1 MKARFLDK
9 RWSARRGLNPTRT
22 AAVSFGVLIA
32 LGTLLLLLP
41 PMSRGGRS
49 AGLFLSLYTAAS
61 ASCVTGSVLADTAGQ
76 WTPGG
81 QLVLLL
87 LFQLGALGVMM
98 SYSLL
103 LLLFR
108 RELVLSQRVTLA
120 SALGMRSVGGV
131 TRLVRHGL
139 MGTILFEGAGT
150 LLLALRFVP
159 LFGPGPGLWA
169 SVFHSVSA
177 FCNAGFDLMGG
188 DLSRFLSDPYVLFV
202 HMALTVVGGL
212 GFFVWEDVLRAR
224 RWRDL
229 SLYSRLA
236 ILGTVL
242 LLLFGWAY
250 FLAAEWSNPATLG
263 AMEPEARISA
273 ALFQS
278 VNLRTAGFAVFP
290 QGGMKE
296 SSQVVS
302 LLFMVIGGCSG
313 STACGIKVV
322 TVIVLAATLW
332 SGLRGQADVV
342 IRGRTVPWQL
352 VRNALT
358 LTLSM
363 LLAILAGSLIISHI
377 EGGAYLP
384 VLFETVASIGT
395 VGLSAGVPGGLSTA
409 SRWVMLVLMYLGRVG
424 ILSFS
429 LAFLTRRHGEGK
441 IKYPSC
447 ELFIG

>member
-1 MKARFLDK
+1 MAARFLDK
-9 RWSARRGLNPTRT
+9 RWSSQRGLNPTRT
-22 AAVSFGVLIA
+22 AAVSFGALIA

-41 PMSRGGRS
+41 PMSRSGHS
-49 AGLFLSLYTAAS
+49 AGLFMSLYTAAS

-76 WTPGG
+76 WSVGG

-120 SALGMRSVGGV
+120 SALGLHSVGGV

-139 MGTILFEGAGT
+139 TGTLLFEGAGT
-150 LLLALRFVP
+150 LLLAFRFVP
-159 LFGPGPGLWA
+159 LFGPGLGLWA
-169 SVFHSVSA
+169 SLFHSVSA

-188 DLSRFLSDPYVLFV
+188 DLSRFLSDPYVLFI

-236 ILGTVL
+236 ICGTAG
-242 LLLFGWAY
+242 LLLFGWIY
-250 FLAAEWSNPATLG
+250 FLASEWSNPATLG
-263 AMEPEARISA
+263 AMEPAQRVTA
-273 ALFQS
+273 ALFES
-278 VNLRTAGFAVFP
+278 VNLRTAGFAVYP
-290 QGGMKE
+290 QGGMAE
-296 SSQVVS
+296 SSQVMS
-302 LLFMVIGGCSG
+302 MLFMVIGGCSG

-322 TVIVLAATLW
+322 TFLVLAAALW
-332 SGLRGQADVV
+332 SGLRGRPEVV
-342 IRGRTVPWQL
+342 IRGRTVPRQL

-363 LLAILAGSLIISHI
+363 LLAIFAGSLVMSHI

-409 SRWVMLVLMYLGRVG
+409 SRAVCLILMFLGRVG
-424 ILSFS
+424 IISFS
-429 LAFLTRRHGEGK
+429 LAFLTRKHGEEK
-441 IKYPSC
+441 IKYPNC

>member
-1 MKARFLDK
+1 MNTWKPDK
-9 RWSARRGLNPTRT
+9 RWSSQRGLNPTRT
-22 AAVSFGVLIA
+22 VAVSFGVMII

-41 PMSRGGRS
+41 PMSRSGNS
-49 AGLFLSLYTAAS
+49 AGFFLSLYTATS
-61 ASCVTGSVLADTAGQ
+61 AACVTGSVLADTAAQ
-76 WTPGG
+76 WSWGG

-87 LFQLGALGVMM
+87 LFQLGALGFMM
-98 SYSLL
+98 AYSLF

-120 SALGMRSVGGV
+120 SALGMKNVGGV
-131 TRLVRHGL
+131 TRVVRHGL
-139 MGTILFEGAGT
+139 CGTLLFEGAGT
-150 LLLALRFVP
+150 ILLALRFIP
-159 LFGPGPGLWA
+159 LFGFGKGLWA
-169 SVFHSVSA
+169 SLFHSVSA

-188 DLSRFLSDPYVLFV
+188 DLSRFAADPYVLFI

-224 RWRDL
+224 RWRKL

-236 ILGTVL
+236 ITATVSL
-242 LLLFGWAY
+242 LLLGWFY
-250 FLAAEWSNPATLG
+250 FLATEWSNPATLG
-263 AMEPEARISA
+263 GMDPEARITA

-296 SSQVVS
+296 TSQVVS

-313 STACGIKVV
+313 STACGIKTV
-322 TVIVLAATLW
+322 TVLVLGAAVW
-332 SGLRGQADVV
+332 AGLRGRDDVL
-342 IRGRTVPWQL
+342 IGGRTVPRQL

-358 LTLSM
+358 LSM
-363 LLAILAGSLIISHI
+363 SMVLAILAGSLVMAHI
-377 EGGAYLP
+377 QGGAYLP

-395 VGLSAGVPGGLSTA
+395 VGLSAGVGLCRA
-409 SRWVMLVLMYLGRVG
+409 NRWVMLILMYLGRVG

-429 LAFLTRRHGEGK
+429 LAFLTRRRREVK
-441 IKYPSC
+441 LRYPDC

>member
-1 MKARFLDK
+1 MTAWFPDK

-41 PMSRGGRS
+41 PMSRNGRS

-61 ASCVTGSVLADTAGQ
+61 ATCVTGSVLADTAGQ
-76 WTPGG
+76 WSAGG

-98 SYSLL
+98 AYSLL

-120 SALGMRSVGGV
+120 SALGLRSVGGV

-139 MGTILFEGAGT
+139 MGTLLFEGAGT
-150 LLLALRFVP
+150 VLLAFRFIP

-169 SVFHSVSA
+169 SLFHSVSA

-202 HMALTVVGGL
+202 HMILTVAGGL
-212 GFFVWEDVLRAR
+212 GFFVWEDLLRAR

-236 ILGTVL
+236 ILGTAG
-242 LLLFGWAY
+242 LLLFGWVY
-250 FLAAEWSNPATLG
+250 FLASEWANPATLG
-263 AMEPEARISA
+263 AMEPGARVTA

-290 QGGMKE
+290 QGGMRE
-296 SSQVVS
+296 SSQVMS

-313 STACGIKVV
+313 STACGVKVV
-322 TVIVLAATLW
+322 TALVLAAALW
-332 SGLRGQADVV
+332 SGLRGRPEVV
-342 IRGRTVPWQL
+342 IRGRTVPRAL

-363 LLAILAGSLIISHI
+363 LLAVFAGSLVMSHI
-377 EGGAYLP
+377 EGGTYLP

-395 VGLSAGVPGGLSTA
+395 VGLSAGVPLSTA
-409 SRWVMLVLMYLGRVG
+409 SRVVCLALMYLGRVG

-429 LAFLTRRHGEGK
+429 LAFLTRKPGEEK
-441 IKYPSC
+441 IKYPDC

>member
-1 MKARFLDK
+1 MKTRKPDK
-9 RWSARRGLNPTRT
+9 RWNAQRGLNPTRT
-22 AAVSFGVLIA
+22 VAVSFGVIIA

-41 PMSRGGRS
+41 PMSRSGES
-49 AGLFLSLYTAAS
+49 AGCFLSLYTATS
-61 ASCVTGSVLADTAGQ
+61 AACVTGSVLTDTAAQ
-76 WTPGG
+76 WSWGG

-87 LFQLGALGVMM
+87 LFQLGALGLMM
-98 SYSLL
+98 SYSLF

-120 SALGMRSVGGV
+120 SALGLKNIGGI

-139 MGTILFEGAGT
+139 IGTILFEGAGT
-150 LLLALRFVP
+150 ILLAFRFVP
-159 LFGPGPGLWA
+159 LFGFSRGLWA
-169 SVFHSVSA
+169 SLFHSVSA

-188 DLSRFLSDPYVLFV
+188 DLSRFLSDSYVLFI

-212 GFFVWEDVLRAR
+212 GFFVWEDILLAR
-224 RWRDL
+224 RWRKL
-229 SLYSRLA
+229 SIYSRLA
-236 ILGTVL
+236 ITATIAL
-242 LLLFGWAY
+242 LLIGWVY
-250 FLAAEWSNPATLG
+250 FLATEWSNPATLG
-263 AMEPEARISA
+263 NMKPGERVTA

-296 SSQVVS
+296 TSQVVS

-313 STACGIKVV
+313 STACGIKTV
-322 TVIVLAATLW
+322 TVLVLGAAVW
-332 SGLRGQADVV
+332 SGLIGREDVL
-342 IRGRTVPWQL
+342 IGGRTVPRYL

-363 LLAILAGSLIISHI
+363 GLAILAGSLVIAHI
-377 EGGAYLP
+377 QGGAYLP
-384 VLFETVASIGT
+384 ILYETVASIGT
-395 VGLSAGVPGGLSTA
+395 VGLSAGAPLCRA
-409 SRWVMLVLMYLGRVG
+409 SRWVMLILMYLGRVG

-429 LAFLTRRHGEGK
+429 LAFLTRRHKEVK
-441 IKYPSC
+441 LRYPDC

>member
-1 MKARFLDK
+1 MKTWKPDK
-9 RWSARRGLNPTRT
+9 RWSSQRGLNPTRT
-22 AAVSFGVLIA
+22 VAVSFGVIIA

-41 PMSRGGRS
+41 PMSRSGSS
-49 AGLFLSLYTAAS
+49 AGLFLSLYTATS
-61 ASCVTGSVLADTAGQ
+61 AACVTGSVLADTAAQ
-76 WTPGG
+76 WSWAG

-87 LFQLGALGVMM
+87 LFQLGALGFMM
-98 SYSLL
+98 AYSLF

-120 SALGMRSVGGV
+120 SALGLKNVGGI

-139 MGTILFEGAGT
+139 VGTFLFEGAGT
-150 LLLALRFVP
+150 ILLALRFVP
-159 LFGPGPGLWA
+159 LFGFGKGLWT
-169 SVFHSVSA
+169 SLFHSVSA

-188 DLSRFLSDPYVLFV
+188 DLSRFCSDPYVLLI
-202 HMALTVVGGL
+202 HMVLTVVGGL
-212 GFFVWEDVLRAR
+212 GFFVWEDILLAR
-224 RWRDL
+224 RWRKL

-236 ILGTVL
+236 ITSTAAL
-242 LLLFGWAY
+242 LLIGWIY
-250 FLAAEWSNPATLG
+250 FLAAEWANPATLG
-263 AMEPEARISA
+263 GMSPGDRITA

-278 VNLRTAGFAVFP
+278 VNLRTAGFSIFP

-296 SSQVVS
+296 TSQVVS

-313 STACGIKVV
+313 STACGIKTV
-322 TVIVLAATLW
+322 TVLVLGAAVW
-332 SGLRGQADVV
+332 SGLRDREDVL
-342 IRGRTVPWQL
+342 IGGRTVPRQL

-363 LLAILAGSLIISHI
+363 GLAILAGSLVMGHI
-377 EGGAYLP
+377 QGGAYLP

-395 VGLSAGVPGGLSTA
+395 VGLSVGVPLCRA
-409 SRWVMLVLMYLGRVG
+409 SRWVMLILMYLGRVG

-429 LAFLTRRHGEGK
+429 LAFLTRRHK
-441 IKYPSC
+441 DVKLRYPDC

>member
-1 MKARFLDK
+1 MKTRKPDK
-9 RWSARRGLNPTRT
+9 RWNAQRGLNPTRT
-22 AAVSFGVLIA
+22 VAVSFGVIIA

-41 PMSRGGRS
+41 PMSRSGES
-49 AGLFLSLYTAAS
+49 AGCFLSLYTATS
-61 ASCVTGSVLADTAGQ
+61 AACVTGSVLTDTAAQ
-76 WTPGG
+76 WSWGG

-87 LFQLGALGVMM
+87 LFQLGALGLMM
-98 SYSLL
+98 SYSLF

-120 SALGMRSVGGV
+120 SALGLKNIGGI

-139 MGTILFEGAGT
+139 IGTILFEGAGT
-150 LLLALRFVP
+150 ILLAFRFVP
-159 LFGPGPGLWA
+159 LFGFSRGLWA
-169 SVFHSVSA
+169 SLFHSVSA

-188 DLSRFLSDPYVLFV
+188 DLSRFLSDSYVLFI

-212 GFFVWEDVLRAR
+212 GFFVWEDILLAR
-224 RWRDL
+224 RWRKL
-229 SLYSRLA
+229 SIYSRLA
-236 ILGTVL
+236 ITATIAL
-242 LLLFGWAY
+242 LLIGWVY
-250 FLAAEWSNPATLG
+250 FLATEWSNPATLG
-263 AMEPEARISA
+263 NMKPGERVTA

-296 SSQVVS
+296 TSQVVS

-313 STACGIKVV
+313 STACGIKTV
-322 TVIVLAATLW
+322 TVLVLGAAVW
-332 SGLRGQADVV
+332 SGLIGREDVL
-342 IRGRTVPWQL
+342 IGGRTVPRYL

-363 LLAILAGSLIISHI
+363 GLAILAGSLVIAHI
-377 EGGAYLP
+377 QGGAYLP

-395 VGLSAGVPGGLSTA
+395 VGLSAGAPLCRA
-409 SRWVMLVLMYLGRVG
+409 SRWVMLILMYLGRVG

-429 LAFLTRRHGEGK
+429 LAFLTRRHKEVK
-441 IKYPSC
+441 LRYPDC

>member
-1 MKARFLDK
+1 MTAWFPDK

-41 PMSRGGRS
+41 PMSRNGRS

-61 ASCVTGSVLADTAGQ
+61 ATCVTGSVLADTAGQ
-76 WTPGG
+76 WSLGG

-98 SYSLL
+98 AYSLL

-120 SALGMRSVGGV
+120 SALGLRSVGGV

-139 MGTILFEGAGT
+139 MGTLLFEGAGT
-150 LLLALRFVP
+150 VLLAFRFVP

-169 SVFHSVSA
+169 SLFHSVSA

-202 HMALTVVGGL
+202 HMILTVAGGL
-212 GFFVWEDVLRAR
+212 GFFVWEDLLRAR

-236 ILGTVL
+236 VLGTAG
-242 LLLFGWAY
+242 LLLFGWVY
-250 FLAAEWSNPATLG
+250 FLASEWANPATLG
-263 AMEPEARISA
+263 AMEPGARVTA

-290 QGGMKE
+290 QGGMRE
-296 SSQVVS
+296 SSQVMS

-313 STACGIKVV
+313 STACGVKVV
-322 TVIVLAATLW
+322 TALVLAAALW
-332 SGLRGQADVV
+332 SGLRGRPEAV
-342 IRGRTVPWQL
+342 IRGRTVPRTL

-363 LLAILAGSLIISHI
+363 LLAVFAGSLVMSHI
-377 EGGAYLP
+377 EGGTYLP

-395 VGLSAGVPGGLSTA
+395 VGLSAGVPLSTA
-409 SRWVMLVLMYLGRVG
+409 SRVVCLALMYLGRVG

-429 LAFLTRRHGEGK
+429 LAFLTRKPGEEK
-441 IKYPSC
+441 IKYPDC

>member
-1 MKARFLDK
+1 MNTWKPDK
-9 RWSARRGLNPTRT
+9 RWSSQRGLNPTRSV
-22 AAVSFGVLIA
+22 AVSFGVMII

-41 PMSRGGRS
+41 PMSRSGNS
-49 AGLFLSLYTAAS
+49 AGFFLSLYTATS
-61 ASCVTGSVLADTAGQ
+61 AACVTGSVLADTAAQ
-76 WTPGG
+76 WSWGG

-87 LFQLGALGVMM
+87 LFQLGALGFMM
-98 SYSLL
+98 AYSLF

-108 RELVLSQRVTLA
+108 QELVLSQRVTLA
-120 SALGMRSVGGV
+120 SALGMKNVGGV
-131 TRLVRHGL
+131 TRVVRHGL
-139 MGTILFEGAGT
+139 CGTLLFEGVGT
-150 LLLALRFVP
+150 ILLALRFIP
-159 LFGPGPGLWA
+159 LFGFGKGLWA
-169 SVFHSVSA
+169 SLFHSVSA

-188 DLSRFLSDPYVLFV
+188 DLSRFAADPYVLFI

-224 RWRDL
+224 RWRKL

-236 ILGTVL
+236 ITATVSL
-242 LLLFGWAY
+242 LLLGWVY
-250 FLAAEWSNPATLG
+250 FLATEWSNPATLG
-263 AMEPEARISA
+263 GMDPEARITA

-296 SSQVVS
+296 TSQMVS

-313 STACGIKVV
+313 STACGIKTV
-322 TVIVLAATLW
+322 TVLVLGAAVW
-332 SGLRGQADVV
+332 AGLRGRDDVL
-342 IRGRTVPWQL
+342 IGGRTVPRQL

-358 LTLSM
+358 LSM
-363 LLAILAGSLIISHI
+363 SMVLAILAGSLVMAHI
-377 EGGAYLP
+377 QGGAYLP

-395 VGLSAGVPGGLSTA
+395 VGLSAGVGLCRA
-409 SRWVMLVLMYLGRVG
+409 NRWVMLILMYLGRVG

-429 LAFLTRRHGEGK
+429 LAFLTRRRREVK
-441 IKYPSC
+441 LRYPDC

>member
-1 MKARFLDK
+1 MKTRKPDK
-9 RWSARRGLNPTRT
+9 RWNAQRGLNPTRT
-22 AAVSFGVLIA
+22 VAVSFGVIIA

-41 PMSRGGRS
+41 PMSRSGES
-49 AGLFLSLYTAAS
+49 AGCFLSLYTATS
-61 ASCVTGSVLADTAGQ
+61 AACVTGSVLTDTAAQ
-76 WTPGG
+76 WSWGG

-87 LFQLGALGVMM
+87 LFQLGALGLMM
-98 SYSLL
+98 SYSLF

-120 SALGMRSVGGV
+120 SALGLKNIGGI

-139 MGTILFEGAGT
+139 IGTILFEGAGT
-150 LLLALRFVP
+150 ILLAFRFVP
-159 LFGPGPGLWA
+159 LFGFSRGLWA
-169 SVFHSVSA
+169 SLFHSVSA

-188 DLSRFLSDPYVLFV
+188 DLSRFLSDSYVLFI

-212 GFFVWEDVLRAR
+212 GFFVWEDILLAR
-224 RWRDL
+224 RWRKL
-229 SLYSRLA
+229 SIYSRLA
-236 ILGTVL
+236 ITATIAL
-242 LLLFGWAY
+242 LLIGWVY
-250 FLAAEWSNPATLG
+250 FLATEWSNPATLG
-263 AMEPEARISA
+263 NMKPGERVTA

-296 SSQVVS
+296 TSQVVS

-313 STACGIKVV
+313 STACGIKTV
-322 TVIVLAATLW
+322 TVLVLGAAVW
-332 SGLRGQADVV
+332 SGLIGREDVL
-342 IRGRTVPWQL
+342 IGGRTVPRYL

-363 LLAILAGSLIISHI
+363 GLAILAGSLVIAHI
-377 EGGAYLP
+377 QGGAYLP
-384 VLFETVASIGT
+384 ILYETVASIGT
-395 VGLSAGVPGGLSTA
+395 VGLSAGAPLYRA
-409 SRWVMLVLMYLGRVG
+409 SRWVMLILMYLGRVG

-429 LAFLTRRHGEGK
+429 LAFLTRRHKEVK
-441 IKYPSC
+441 LRYPDC

>member
-1 MKARFLDK
+1 MKTWKPDK
-9 RWSARRGLNPTRT
+9 RWSAQRGLNPTRT
-22 AAVSFGVLIA
+22 VAMSFGVMIA

-41 PMSRGGRS
+41 PMSRSGRS
-49 AGLFLSLYTAAS
+49 AGLFLSLYTATS
-61 ASCVTGSVLADTAGQ
+61 ATCVTGSVLADTATQ
-76 WTPGG
+76 WSWGG
-81 QLVLLL
+81 QLILLL
-87 LFQLGALGVMM
+87 LFQLGALGFMM
-98 SYSLL
+98 AYSLF

-108 RELVLSQRVTLA
+108 RELVLSQRVMLA
-120 SALGMRSVGGV
+120 SALGLKNIGGI

-139 MGTILFEGAGT
+139 MGTLLFEGVGT
-150 LLLALRFVP
+150 VLLALRFVP
-159 LFGPGPGLWA
+159 LFGPARGLWA
-169 SVFHSVSA
+169 SLFHSVSA

-188 DLSRFLSDPYVLFV
+188 DLSRFLSDPYVLFI

-212 GFFVWEDVLRAR
+212 GFFVWEDVLRAK
-224 RWRDL
+224 RWRRL

-236 ILGTVL
+236 ILVTVSL
-242 LLLFGWAY
+242 LLLGWVY
-250 FLAAEWSNPATLG
+250 FLASEWSNPATLG
-263 AMEPEARISA
+263 AMSPWERVTA

-296 SSQVVS
+296 SSQAVS
-302 LLFMVIGGCSG
+302 LLFMAVGGCSG
-313 STACGIKVV
+313 STACGIKTV
-322 TVIVLAATLW
+322 TVLVLGAAVW
-332 SGLRGQADVV
+332 SGLQGREDV
-342 IRGRTVPWQL
+342 ILGKRTVPRLQ

-363 LLAILAGSLIISHI
+363 LLATLAGSLVMAHI
-377 EGGAYLP
+377 QGGAYLP

-395 VGLSAGVPGGLSTA
+395 VGLSAGVPGGLTFA

-429 LAFLTRRHGEGK
+429 LAFLTRKHREAK
-441 IKYPSC
+441 LRYPDC

>member
-1 MKARFLDK
+1 VTIFSDK
-9 RWSARRGLNPTRT
+9 RWSAHRGMNPTRT
-22 AAVSFGVLIA
+22 VAVSFAALIA

-41 PMSRGGRS
+41 PLSRGGRS
-49 AGLFLSLYTAAS
+49 AGFFLSLYTAAS
-61 ASCVTGSVLADTAGQ
+61 ATCVTGSVLADTMGQ
-76 WTPGG
+76 WTAGG

-98 SYSLL
+98 AYSLL

-108 RELVLSQRVTLA
+108 RELVLSQQVTLA
-120 SALGMRSVGGV
+120 SALGLRNIGGV

-139 MGTILFEGAGT
+139 VGTLLFEAGGT

-159 LFGPGPGLWA
+159 LLGWGQGLWA
-169 SVFHSVSA
+169 SLFHSVSA

-188 DLSRFLSDPYVLFV
+188 DLSRFLSDPFVLAV
-202 HMALTVVGGL
+202 HMALTIVGGL
-212 GFFVWEDVLRAR
+212 GFFVWEDVLRAK

-236 ILGTVL
+236 LTATGAL
-242 LLLFGWAY
+242 LAAGWAY

-263 AMEPEARISA
+263 ALPAGERVTA

-290 QGGMKE
+290 QGGMRE

-322 TVIVLAATLW
+322 TALVLAAALW
-332 SGLRGQADVV
+332 NGLRGRVDVV
-342 IRGRTVPWQL
+342 IRGRTVPRPM
-352 VRNALT
+352 VRNAQT

-363 LLAILAGSLIISHI
+363 LLAILAGSLVMAHI

-384 VLFETVASIGT
+384 VLFETVASIAT
-395 VGLSAGVPGGLSTA
+395 VGLSAGAELSQA
-409 SRWVMLVLMYLGRVG
+409 SRWVMLGLMYLGRVG

-429 LAFLTRRHGEGK
+429 LAFLTRKHGEAK
-441 IKYPSC
+441 IRYPDC

>member
-1 MKARFLDK
+1 MKTWKPDK
-9 RWSARRGLNPTRT
+9 RWSAQRGLNPTRT
-22 AAVSFGVLIA
+22 VAVSFGVIIA

-41 PMSRGGRS
+41 PMSRSGNS
-49 AGLFLSLYTAAS
+49 AGFFLSLYTATS
-61 ASCVTGSVLADTAGQ
+61 AACVTGSVLADTAAQ
-76 WTPGG
+76 WSWGG

-87 LFQLGALGVMM
+87 LFQLGALGFMM
-98 SYSLL
+98 AYSLF

-120 SALGMRSVGGV
+120 SALGLKNVGGI

-139 MGTILFEGAGT
+139 VGTFLFEGVGT
-150 LLLALRFVP
+150 ILLALRFVP
-159 LFGPGPGLWA
+159 LFGFGRGLWT
-169 SVFHSVSA
+169 SLFHSVSA

-188 DLSRFLSDPYVLFV
+188 DLSRFLSDPYILLI
-202 HMALTVVGGL
+202 HMILTVVGGL
-212 GFFVWEDVLRAR
+212 GFFVWEDILRAR
-224 RWRDL
+224 RWRKL

-236 ILGTVL
+236 ITASAAL
-242 LLLFGWAY
+242 LLIGWVY
-250 FLAAEWSNPATLG
+250 FLSAEWANPATLG
-263 AMEPEARISA
+263 AMNPGERITA

-313 STACGIKVV
+313 STACGIKTV
-322 TVIVLAATLW
+322 TVLVLGAAVW
-332 SGLRGQADVV
+332 SGLLGQEDVL
-342 IRGRTVPWQL
+342 IGGRTVPRRM

-358 LTLSM
+358 LSMSM
-363 LLAILAGSLIISHI
+363 LMAILAGSLVMAHI
-377 EGGAYLP
+377 QGGAYLP
-384 VLFETVASIGT
+384 VLFETVSSIGT
-395 VGLSAGVPGGLSTA
+395 VGLSTGVPGGLCQA

-429 LAFLTRRHGEGK
+429 LAFLTRRHKEVK
-441 IKYPSC
+441 LRYPDC

>member
-1 MKARFLDK
+1 MNTWKPDK
-9 RWSARRGLNPTRT
+9 RWSSQRGLNPTRT
-22 AAVSFGVLIA
+22 VAVSFGVIII

-41 PMSRGGRS
+41 PMSRSGNS
-49 AGLFLSLYTAAS
+49 AGFFLSLYTATS
-61 ASCVTGSVLADTAGQ
+61 AACVTGSVLADTAAQ
-76 WTPGG
+76 WSWGG

-87 LFQLGALGVMM
+87 LFQLGALGFMM
-98 SYSLL
+98 AYSLF

-120 SALGMRSVGGV
+120 SALGMKNVGGV
-131 TRLVRHGL
+131 TRVVRHGL
-139 MGTILFEGAGT
+139 CGTLLFEGAGT
-150 LLLALRFVP
+150 ILLALRFIP
-159 LFGPGPGLWA
+159 LFGFGKGLWA
-169 SVFHSVSA
+169 SLFHSVSA

-188 DLSRFLSDPYVLFV
+188 DLSRFAADPYVLFI

-224 RWRDL
+224 RWRKL

-236 ILGTVL
+236 ITATVSL
-242 LLLFGWAY
+242 LLLGWVY
-250 FLAAEWSNPATLG
+250 FLATEWSNPATLG
-263 AMEPEARISA
+263 GMDPEARITA

-296 SSQVVS
+296 TSQVVS
-302 LLFMVIGGCSG
+302 LLFMVVGGCSG
-313 STACGIKVV
+313 STACGIKTV
-322 TVIVLAATLW
+322 TVLVLGAAVW
-332 SGLRGQADVV
+332 AGLRGRDDVL
-342 IRGRTVPWQL
+342 IGGRTVPRQL

-358 LTLSM
+358 LSM
-363 LLAILAGSLIISHI
+363 SMVLAILAGSLVMAHI
-377 EGGAYLP
+377 QGCAYLP

-395 VGLSAGVPGGLSTA
+395 VGLSAGVGLCRA
-409 SRWVMLVLMYLGRVG
+409 NRWVMLILMYLGRVG

-429 LAFLTRRHGEGK
+429 LAFLTRRRREVK
-441 IKYPSC
+441 LRYPDC